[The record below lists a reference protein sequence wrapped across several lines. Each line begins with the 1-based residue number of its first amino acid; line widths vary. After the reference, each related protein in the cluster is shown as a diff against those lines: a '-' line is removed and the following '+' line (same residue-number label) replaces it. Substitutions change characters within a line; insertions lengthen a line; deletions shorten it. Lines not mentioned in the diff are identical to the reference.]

1 MSRSLLRMD
10 VSPLRGRDRG
20 SFRVLYTS
28 RSVTLFGTQATDVA
42 LLVQAKQLTGSA
54 FAVGLLGVAELVP
67 LVVFG
72 LYGGVLADRLDRRR
86 MLRWGEAGLGL
97 LAAALAGNAVAPH
110 PAVWPL
116 YALAAA
122 MSMLTALQRPS
133 LEAAI
138 PRTVPRD
145 QLAAAAALLSISGD
159 AGAIVGATVGGAIAA
174 GPGAGWVYGFDTVSF
189 AVSFLLLLRLKPL
202 PPPSASNHGA
212 SNHGASDHGAGDHG
226 AGDHAAG
233 PGPRAI
239 LAGLRYAW
247 GRRDL
252 LGSYLADLAAMTFAY
267 PNALIPFIAAGL
279 HASWATGLLFAA
291 PSAGALA
298 ISATGGWLGRVHRY
312 GRAIALAAAG
322 WGLAIAGF
330 GLAPDL
336 AVALGCLFA
345 AGAADMISG
354 IFRDTL
360 WNQTIPDQLRGRLAG
375 VEMLSYSVG
384 PSAGQLRAG
393 GVASLTTPRFAAW
406 SGGLL
411 CVAAVGVV
419 GLALPSFWRFSSRA
433 AEVSRATEPL
443 TR

>member
-10 VSPLRGRDRG
+10 VSPLRGRGRG
-20 SFRVLYTS
+20 SFRVLFAS

-42 LLVQAKQLTGSA
+42 LLVQARQLTGSA
-54 FAVGLLGVAELVP
+54 FAVGLLGVAELIP

-86 MLRWGEAGLGL
+86 MLRWCEAGLGL

-145 QLAAAAALLSISGD
+145 QLAAAAALLSITAD
-159 AGAIVGATVGGAIAA
+159 AGAIIGATVGGAIAA

-189 AVSFLLLLRLKPL
+189 AASFLLLLRLRPL
-202 PPPSASNHGA
+202 PPP
-212 SNHGASDHGAGDHG
+212 
-226 AGDHAAG
+226 AAG
-233 PGPRAI
+233 EHAPGPGLRAI

-252 LGSYLADLAAMTFAY
+252 LGSYLADLAAMTLAY

-298 ISATGGWLGRVHRY
+298 VSATGGWLGRVHRY

-322 WGLAIAGF
+322 WGLAITGF

-360 WNQTIPDQLRGRLAG
+360 WNQTIPDELRGRLAG
-375 VEMLSYSVG
+375 VELLSYSVG

-393 GVASLTTPRFAAW
+393 GVASVTTPRIAAT

-419 GLALPSFWRFSSRA
+419 CLALPSFWKVSGRTAQISRA
-433 AEVSRATEPL
+433 PAAL
-443 TR
+443 TQ

>member
-10 VSPLRGRDRG
+10 VSPLRGSGRG
-20 SFRVLYTS
+20 SFRVLFAS

-42 LLVQAKQLTGSA
+42 LLVQARQLTGSA
-54 FAVGLLGVAELVP
+54 FAVGLLGVAELIP

-86 MLRWGEAGLGL
+86 MLRWCEAGLGL

-145 QLAAAAALLSISGD
+145 QLAAAAALLSITAD
-159 AGAIVGATVGGAIAA
+159 AGAIIGATVGGAIAA

-189 AVSFLLLLRLKPL
+189 AASFLLLLRLRPL
-202 PPPSASNHGA
+202 PPPSAAKHGA
-212 SNHGASDHGAGDHG
+212 AKHGAAKHGAGE
-226 AGDHAAG
+226 HAPG
-233 PGPRAI
+233 PGLRAL

-252 LGSYLADLAAMTFAY
+252 LGSYLADLAAMTLAY
-267 PNALIPFIAAGL
+267 PTALIPFIAAGL

-298 ISATGGWLGRVHRY
+298 VSATGGWLGRVHRY

-322 WGLAIAGF
+322 WGLAITGF

-345 AGAADMISG
+345 AGAADMVSG

-360 WNQTIPDQLRGRLAG
+360 WNQTIPDELRGRLAG
-375 VEMLSYSVG
+375 VELLSYSVG

-393 GVASLTTPRFAAW
+393 GVASVTTPRVAAT

-419 GLALPSFWRFSSRA
+419 CLVLPGFWQVSGRT
-433 AEVSRATEPL
+433 AEISPAPEAL

>member
-10 VSPLRGRDRG
+10 VSPLRGSDRG
-20 SFRVLYTS
+20 SFRVLYAS

-42 LLVQAKQLTGSA
+42 LLVQARQLTGSA

-86 MLRWGEAGLGL
+86 LLRWCEAGLGL

-202 PPPSASNHGA
+202 PPPSL
-212 SNHGASDHGAGDHG
+212 SDHG
-226 AGDHAAG
+226 AG

-298 ISATGGWLGRVHRY
+298 VSATGGWVGRVHRY

-433 AEVSRATEPL
+433 AEVSRATEAL

>member
-10 VSPLRGRDRG
+10 VSPLRGSDRG
-20 SFRVLYTS
+20 SFRVLYAS

-42 LLVQAKQLTGSA
+42 LLVQARQLTGSA

-86 MLRWGEAGLGL
+86 LLRWCEAGLGL

-202 PPPSASNHGA
+202 PPPSL
-212 SNHGASDHGAGDHG
+212 SDHG
-226 AGDHAAG
+226 AG

-419 GLALPSFWRFSSRA
+419 GLALPSFWRFSSRT
-433 AEVSRATEPL
+433 AEVSRATEAL